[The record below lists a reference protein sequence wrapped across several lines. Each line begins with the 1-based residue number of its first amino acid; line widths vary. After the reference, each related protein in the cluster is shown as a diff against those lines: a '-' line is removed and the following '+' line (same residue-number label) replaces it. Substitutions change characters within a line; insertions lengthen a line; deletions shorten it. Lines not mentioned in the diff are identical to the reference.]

1 MAVLVEGAVLGGDR
15 LQVLVLLHLHLQQVP
30 SLRLQLL
37 DPRGVRGGLL
47 GRELAPRDG
56 VLLLGLLLE
65 AEDVLVEALEALL
78 RGPEL
83 ALELLVVERRV
94 PAARV
99 EPVVLDVE
107 DLGAAPDGGARR
119 GCGGERGVVV
129 GVGERARVGVRFRVR
144 IGLRLVPLRRHRVA
158 PRSPPVQ
165 KVNNSWIAPPRPSKI
180 PRSSAETS
188 PLRPLRPEA
197 FPPRLPETRP

>member
-30 SLRLQLL
+30 SLRLQIL

-65 AEDVLVEALEALL
+65 AEHVLVEALEALL

-119 GCGGERGVVV
+119 GCGGGRGV
-129 GVGERARVGVRFRVR
+129 GVGVGVRARVGVRVRVR
-144 IGLRLVPLRRHRVA
+144 IGRRLVPFGGIE
-158 PRSPPVQ
+158 S
-165 KVNNSWIAPPRPSKI
+165 RPG
-180 PRSSAETS
+180 
-188 PLRPLRPEA
+188 
-197 FPPRLPETRP
+197 RLPFKRSTTVDCAPAPLEDSSVFR